1 MKTVIRNGTIIDGTG
16 TTPVEGDL
24 VVIDEKIV
32 DVGLNV
38 GQSVES
44 GADRV
49 INAAGKWVL
58 PGFINC
64 HVHFSLNASPHPMN
78 DMVKNDSYT
87 LTIQG
92 VLVAAKMLRA
102 GITSVRDMG
111 SKHYEVLAI
120 RNAINTKM
128 IPGPTIIAPG
138 QALRMTG
145 GHFSGLEVNGV
156 DACLAGARAQ
166 LHAGADFIKVMATGG
181 LGKPD
186 EVPGAQELTFDEL
199 KACFDVARRAGKRS
213 GAHAHGL
220 EGIKDIIRA
229 GVTSVE
235 HGTMMDEEAM
245 DMMIQRGIYLVPTFA
260 PYWFM
265 VEQGTAKGVPD
276 YMIKASQWV
285 MDEKVPRFQKAVKKG
300 VPIAFGTDAGAPI
313 TPHDDLEAE
322 CRCMIDCGMT
332 PMGAIV
338 SLTWNS
344 ADLLGLGEK
353 MGTLETGKLA
363 DIVLLGGNPLED
375 IGQVTNVVEV
385 LKNGQSVSIRK

>member
-92 VLVAAKMLRA
+92 VQVAAKMLRA

>member
-1 MKTVIRNGTIIDGTG
+1 MKTVIQNGMIIDGTG
-16 TTPVEGDL
+16 EKPMESDL
-24 VVIDEKIV
+24 VVIDDTIV
-32 DVGLNV
+32 DVGHNV
-38 GQSVES
+38 GQSAS
-44 GADRV
+44 GGADRV
-49 INAAGKWVL
+49 INAGGKWVL

-92 VLVAAKMLRA
+92 VQVAATLLRA

-120 RNAINTKM
+120 RNAVNMNM

-138 QALRMTG
+138 QALLMTG
-145 GHFSGLEVNGV
+145 GHFSGCEVNGI

-186 EVPGAQELTFDEL
+186 EIPGAQELTFDEL
-199 KACFDVARRAGKRS
+199 KTCFDVARRAGKRS

-235 HGTMMDEEAM
+235 HGTMMDDEAM
-245 DMMIQRGIYLVPTFA
+245 DMMISQGTYLVPTFA

-265 VEQGTAKGVPD
+265 VEQGDAKGVPE
-276 YMIKASQWV
+276 YMIRASQWV
-285 MDEKVPRFQKAVKKG
+285 MDEKIPRFKKAVQKG
-300 VPIAFGTDAGAPI
+300 VPIAFGTDAGAPV
-313 TPHDDLEAE
+313 TPHDNLDAE

-332 PMGAIV
+332 PMDVIV
-338 SLTWNS
+338 SLTRNA
-344 ADLLGLGEK
+344 ADLIGLGDRV
-353 MGTLETGKLA
+353 GTLEEGKWA
-363 DIVLLGGNPLED
+363 DIVVLEGNPLED
-375 IGQVTNVVEV
+375 IGQVANVSEV
-385 LKNGQSVSIRK
+385 LKKGQPVSVDQ